1 MIIYCLILFFTI
13 LLLFQ
18 IFNRNVEGIDSST
31 TSPPVITP
39 VIIPPVPTNLTGPEK
54 TSWQF
59 GTLLEL
65 GFLREATL
73 FFNEFNRG

>member
-18 IFNRNVEGIDSST
+18 IFYRNVEGIDSSNS
-31 TSPPVITP
+31 SPVTP
-39 VIIPPVPTNLTGPEK
+39 SVPPNLTGPEK

-65 GFLREATL
+65 GFLRDATL
-73 FFNEFNRG
+73 FFNDFNKEPF